1 MKAPVISELDT
12 TELAKLLGD
21 DLVAQ
26 IEFRRGRV
34 AELLAELNRRL
45 SGGVVAGSSPA
56 SNGSGGAIPPASHG
70 PGFGKRH
77 VFRSDEEKAQIIEYS
92 LQHSIAE
99 AAEHFGVPEGTIS
112 GWRSKLAKNYTPLA
126 PAPVRQR
133 RPFDPEA
140 ARDAA
145 AESAFPDSVQ
155 KGDSRRIA

>member
-21 DLVAQ
+21 DLAQ

-45 SGGVVAGSSPA
+45 SGGAVAGSSPA
-56 SNGSGGAIPPASHG
+56 TNGPGGAVPPASHG
-70 PGFGKRH
+70 PGSGKRH
-77 VFRSDEEKAQIIEYS
+77 VFRSDEEKASVVEYS
-92 LQHSIAE
+92 LHHSIAE
-99 AAEHFGVPEGTIS
+99 TADHFSVSEASIYA
-112 GWRSKLAKNYTPLA
+112 WRSELGIWKNYTPPV
-126 PAPVRQR
+126 PAPVRR

-140 ARDAA
+140 ARMAA
-145 AESAFPDSVQ
+145 ADSASPDSVQ

>member
-21 DLVAQ
+21 DLAQ
-26 IEFRRGRV
+26 IEFRSGRV

-45 SGGVVAGSSPA
+45 SGGAVAGSSPA
-56 SNGSGGAIPPASHG
+56 TNGSGGAVPPAAHG
-70 PGFGKRH
+70 RHGKRH
-77 VFRSDEEKAQIIEYS
+77 VFRSDEEKASIIEYS
-92 LQHSIAE
+92 LHHPIAE
-99 AAEHFGVPEGTIS
+99 TAKHFGVPEASIYV
-112 GWRSKLAKNYTPLA
+112 WRSKLGISKNYTPPA

-140 ARDAA
+140 ARMAA
-145 AESAFPDSVQ
+145 ADSAFPDSVQ